1 MTVERVRVGDVLSL
15 RRRMLKTEL
24 EKEYQEI
31 GVRSFG
37 RGIFHK
43 APVSGADLGAKR
55 VFRIEPGDLVLS
67 NVFAWEGAIAVASD
81 AEAGKIGSHRFMT
94 FVPVDDK
101 INTSWASWFFR
112 SEQGLELIRQAS
124 PGSAG
129 RNRTLAID
137 RFEALEIPLP
147 PIDEQRSVAER
158 LDRLEASTSTLSQL
172 SLQAARLIN
181 ALSTSVVTRPDLNGV
196 AKARLGWRRVAVGDV
211 LTLNNRVV
219 TVEIGGSY
227 HIAGVYSFG
236 RGMFRRTTVDG
247 TQTSY
252 KELNQLRTDQ
262 IVMSRLKAWEGAIA
276 LVPSELENY
285 FVSPEFPTFDI
296 DSGIA
301 EARFLSAVLTSDYFW
316 SRLKGVS
323 KGIGARRERVDA
335 LRLLQEEIDIP
346 PLDAQRSIACMV
358 EHLHSM
364 RLCREEGSARL
375 SAFVPSALAKVF
387 ESAADQPLQSS
398 AQAP

>member
-1 MTVERVRVGDVLSL
+1 VTVERVRVGDVLSL
-15 RRRMLKTEL
+15 RRHMLNIEL

-43 APVSGADLGAKR
+43 APVSGADLGSKR
-55 VFRIEPGDLVLS
+55 VFRIEPRDLVLS

-81 AEAGKIGSHRFMT
+81 AESGKIGSHRFMT
-94 FVPVDDK
+94 FVPADDR

-112 SEQGLELIRQAS
+112 SKQGLELIRQAS

-158 LDRLEASTSTLSQL
+158 LDRLEASTSTLGQL

-196 AKARLGWRRVAVGDV
+196 AKARLGWRRVTVGDV

-252 KELNQLRTDQ
+252 KEFYQLRADQ

-301 EARFLSAVLTSDYFW
+301 EPRFLSAVLASDYFW
-316 SRLKGVS
+316 RRLKGVS

-335 LRLLQEEIDIP
+335 LRLLQEEIDMP
-346 PLDAQRSIACMV
+346 PLDAQRSIAGMV

-375 SAFVPSALAKVF
+375 SALVPSALAEVF
-387 ESAADQPLQSS
+387 ESAADHPLQSA

>member
-15 RRRMLKTEL
+15 RRRMLNTEL

-31 GVRSFG
+31 GVLSFG

-94 FVPVDDK
+94 FVPADDR

-158 LDRLEASTSTLSQL
+158 LDRLEGSTSTLSQL

-181 ALSTSVVTRPDLNGV
+181 ALSTSVVTRPDLNDV
-196 AKARLGWRRVAVGDV
+196 AKAHLGWRRVTVGDV
-211 LTLNNRVV
+211 LTLNNRAV
-219 TVEIGGSY
+219 TVEIGSSY

-252 KELNQLRTDQ
+252 KELYQLRTDQ

-346 PLDAQRSIACMV
+346 PLYAQQSIAGMV

-364 RLCREEGSARL
+364 RLCREEGSAHL
-375 SAFVPSALAKVF
+375 SALVPSALAKVF

-398 AQAP
+398 VRAP